1 LDDPTRGLRIARCY
15 KNSTS
20 GLPFALFFGC
30 GNAEATGVDGK
41 GTRRGLAALMRAAG
55 VAVMLSSVALGQT
68 ETVRIVALGA
78 SNTAGWGVAAS
89 ESYPARLE
97 ALLAAKGV
105 RASVSNA
112 GVPGDTTGGMLARL
126 DREVPSGAH
135 LVILQPGT
143 NDERHGLGAE
153 RAGNI
158 AEIRRRLSERGTKLL
173 IIDNSMLAELPTS
186 ELREDGIHYTPRGYA
201 LLAERV
207 LPLLLAALG
216 N

>member
-1 LDDPTRGLRIARCY
+1 MARCY

-20 GLPFALFFGC
+20 GLPFAFFS
-30 GNAEATGVDGK
+30 AAATLRQPAVDGK
-41 GTRRGLAALMRAAG
+41 GTRRGLSALMRAAG

-78 SNTAGWGVAAS
+78 SNTAGWGVAAA

-112 GVPGDTTGGMLARL
+112 GVPG
-126 DREVPSGAH
+126 
-135 LVILQPGT
+135 
-143 NDERHGLGAE
+143 
-153 RAGNI
+153 
-158 AEIRRRLSERGTKLL
+158 EIRRRLSDRGTKLM

-186 ELREDGIHYTPRGYA
+186 ELREDGIHFTPRGYA

-207 LPLLLAALG
+207 LPMLLAALG

>member
-1 LDDPTRGLRIARCY
+1 MARCY

-20 GLPFALFFGC
+20 GLPFAFFS
-30 GNAEATGVDGK
+30 AAAKLRQPAVDGK
-41 GTRRGLAALMRAAG
+41 GKRRGLAALMRAAG

-105 RASVSNA
+105 HAAVSNA

-126 DREVPSGAH
+126 DREVPPGAH

-143 NDERHGLGAE
+143 NDERYGLGAE
-153 RAGNI
+153 RAANI

-173 IIDNSMLAELPTS
+173 MIDNSMLAELPTS